1 VETAKV
7 AEAPHTAVPTPASAP
22 NPGACPLQRAK
33 TKPAAMVA
41 TMAATSSAAVPPPSA
56 AISVSPTRNPI
67 SATAH
72 RRTVPTQK
80 AIPGCGSGRA
90 AIGLS
95 AMPTSNAITM
105 LGIGT
110 TRAT

>member
-1 VETAKV
+1 
-7 AEAPHTAVPTPASAP
+7 
-22 NPGACPLQRAK
+22 
-33 TKPAAMVA
+33 M
-41 TMAATSSAAVPPPSA
+41 
-56 AISVSPTRNPI
+56 
-67 SATAH
+67 SATDH
-72 RRTVPTQK
+72 RSTVPTQK